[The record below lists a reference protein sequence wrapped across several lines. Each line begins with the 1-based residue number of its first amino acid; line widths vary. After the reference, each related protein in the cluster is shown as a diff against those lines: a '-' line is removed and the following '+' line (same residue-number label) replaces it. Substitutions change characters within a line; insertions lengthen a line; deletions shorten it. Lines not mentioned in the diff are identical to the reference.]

1 MCALNVVKGMRLFM
15 KKVWQA
21 GGVILLFLFS
31 LYYTEKVVDVL
42 REKDPIM
49 QTIRKEEHKYYE
61 EAVDAVL
68 TDNSIV
74 PGAKGSKVN
83 VDESYKK
90 MKQYGSYK
98 ESLLVFEEVD
108 PSVSLDDYYDRYIES
123 GNGLDGSVSLV
134 FKVEREDSIDSL
146 LTILETSGEK
156 ATFFVDGLWLENNQ
170 ELVSNMTSLGHE
182 VEVMHYNGT
191 YDEVYFTSAIQ
202 ILNSIT
208 TQNKNYC
215 YAEYDQKE
223 VLDLCSKLGLHTIIP
238 TLQVKNK
245 PYMEVKKKVSD
256 GSIISMKVDG
266 NTEAEL
272 EMVLKY
278 LNQKGYTLSSLDS
291 LLTEK

>member
-1 MCALNVVKGMRLFM
+1 M

-21 GGVILLFLFS
+21 SGVILLFLFS
-31 LYYTEKVVDVL
+31 IYYTEKVVDVL

-68 TDNSIV
+68 TDNSII

-83 VDESYKK
+83 VNESYKK
-90 MKQYGSYK
+90 MKQYGSYR

-108 PSVSLDDYYDRYIES
+108 PSVSLDDYYDKYVQS
-123 GNGLDGSVSLV
+123 GNGLDRNISLV
-134 FKVEREDSIDSL
+134 FKVEREDNIDSI

-156 ATFFVDGLWLENNQ
+156 ATFFVDGLWLENHQ
-170 ELVSNMTSLGHE
+170 DLVSNMNSLGHE

-191 YDEVYFTSAIQ
+191 YDETYFTSALQ
-202 ILNSIT
+202 ILQSIT
-208 TQNKNYC
+208 TKNKNYC
-215 YAEYDQKE
+215 YAEYDKKE
-223 VLDLCSKLGLHTIIP
+223 VLELCGKLGLHTIIP

-245 PYMEVKKKVSD
+245 PYMEVKKKVAD
-256 GSIISMKVDG
+256 GSIISMKIDG

-272 EMVLKY
+272 DMVLKY